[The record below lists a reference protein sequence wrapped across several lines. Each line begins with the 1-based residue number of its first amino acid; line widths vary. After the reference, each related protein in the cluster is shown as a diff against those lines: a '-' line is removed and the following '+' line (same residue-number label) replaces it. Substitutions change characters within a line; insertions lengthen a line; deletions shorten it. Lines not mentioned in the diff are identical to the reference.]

1 LNVNHHR
8 FNFAPLEKPNTLSDR
23 ENPVTLKPV
32 NPPGKPL
39 GMETG
44 NAPLETRRMVF
55 PKWTNKIPLVLL
67 VSVVSLI
74 CFTVFAFAYWGSPKH
89 YFVGYQP
96 VQPIAFS
103 HKLHAGE
110 LGMDCRYCH
119 FNVEKGRHGGVPPTE
134 TCMNCHTLIKSGSKT
149 GTAEIQKIVDAHEAG
164 KPIEWVRIHKLA
176 DFAYFDHS
184 AHVNKGVSCV
194 DCHGRIDQMTVV
206 RADQPL
212 SMSWCLDCHRNPA
225 PHIRDRAKITDL
237 GWKPEGDAAELG
249 REFMKMY
256 NVQPRTD
263 CSACHR

>member
-1 LNVNHHR
+1 
-8 FNFAPLEKPNTLSDR
+8 
-23 ENPVTLKPV
+23 
-32 NPPGKPL
+32 
-39 GMETG
+39 
-44 NAPLETRRMVF
+44 MVF

-67 VSVVSLI
+67 VSVISLV
-74 CFTVFAFAYWGSPKH
+74 CFAVFAFAYWGSPKH
-89 YFVGYQP
+89 TVVGYQP

-119 FNVEKGRHGGVPPTE
+119 FNVEKGRHAGVPPTE
-134 TCMNCHTLIKSGSKT
+134 TCLNCHTLIKNGSKT

-164 KPIEWVRIHKLA
+164 VPIEWVRIHKLA

-194 DCHGRIDQMTVV
+194 ECHGRIDQMTEV
-206 RADQPL
+206 RAEQPL
-212 SMSWCLDCHRNPA
+212 SMSWCLDCHRDPA
-225 PHIRDRAKITDL
+225 PHIRDRAKVTDL
-237 GWKPEGDAAELG
+237 AWKPEGDAAELG

>member
-1 LNVNHHR
+1 
-8 FNFAPLEKPNTLSDR
+8 
-23 ENPVTLKPV
+23 
-32 NPPGKPL
+32 
-39 GMETG
+39 
-44 NAPLETRRMVF
+44 
-55 PKWTNKIPLVLL
+55 
-67 VSVVSLI
+67 VVSLI

>member
-1 LNVNHHR
+1 
-8 FNFAPLEKPNTLSDR
+8 
-23 ENPVTLKPV
+23 
-32 NPPGKPL
+32 
-39 GMETG
+39 
-44 NAPLETRRMVF
+44 MVF

-67 VSVVSLI
+67 VSVVSLV
-74 CFTVFAFAYWGSPKH
+74 CFAVFAFAYWGSPKH
-89 YFVGYQP
+89 TIVGYQP

-119 FNVEKGRHGGVPPTE
+119 YNVEKGRHAGVPPTE
-134 TCMNCHTLIKSGSKT
+134 TCLNCHTLIKNGSKT

-164 KPIEWVRIHKLA
+164 VPIEWVRIHKLA

-194 DCHGRIDQMTVV
+194 DCHGRVDQMTEV
-206 RADQPL
+206 RAEQPL
-212 SMSWCLDCHRNPA
+212 SMSWCLDCHRDPA
-225 PHIRDRAKITDL
+225 PHVRDRAKVTDL
-237 GWKPEGDAAELG
+237 AWKPEGDAAELG